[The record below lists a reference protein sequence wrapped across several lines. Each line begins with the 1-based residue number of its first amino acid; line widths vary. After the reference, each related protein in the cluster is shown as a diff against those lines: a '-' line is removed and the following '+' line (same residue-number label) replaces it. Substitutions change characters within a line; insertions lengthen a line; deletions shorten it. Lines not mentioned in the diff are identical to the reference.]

1 MRGVRGYFSRMT
13 KITKKKSIWKR
24 GGVTREKT
32 NALLSDQ
39 VYEVSKEM
47 SDCNNNTR
55 RDAAALKEETAAR
68 PVANVEGSLALVE
81 EAKVA
86 LEDIS
91 SPVDMT
97 KLKVDYLEEM
107 ICSKGQIPEKGP
119 KAVQV
124 DQLKK
129 LLDSDPFHLF
139 SSHVQMKYYKN

>member
-1 MRGVRGYFSRMT
+1 MT

-55 RDAAALKEETAAR
+55 RDATALKEETAAR

-97 KLKVDYLEEM
+97 KLNVDYLEEM